1 MDIGIII
8 SERRKLL
15 KISQLDL
22 AEMSG
27 VGLATIKSI
36 EGGKANPAIG
46 TLEKILVVLGMEID
60 IHVRQTF

>member
-1 MDIGIII
+1 MDLKNVI
-8 SERRKLL
+8 SERRKAL
-15 KISQLDL
+15 KISQQDL

-36 EGGKANPAIG
+36 ECGKANPAIG

-60 IHVRQTF
+60 IRVRQTY